1 VKDRD
6 GGGGVESGSAGASW
20 FGGFEHGVAM
30 LRDCYLIIRD
40 EAGLAQLS
48 MKSWLEALGQLETLK
63 PQDTVIE
70 RVAASF
76 PT

>member
-1 VKDRD
+1 
-6 GGGGVESGSAGASW
+6 
-20 FGGFEHGVAM
+20 M